1 MKFKLLVA
9 TSFFIPALVMAEVT
23 VKATPSGGESVN
35 YIPSTSVRTGETP
48 SGASYKRTTKAAV
61 GVSTTQV
68 QGANGGSYEKTSTAP
83 GVSTTQVQGANGG
96 SYEKTSTAPGFSDN
110 RDAKYQSGLSECN
123 GTSAGCMEKQAPS
136 AMVIMFTNKP
146 VTIDKTVN
154 GNTAQQTITG
164 SQGNEITASESRTST
179 STQTTTDVTITNT
192 KNSATTSAER
202 VSTVTPVYTDIG
214 MMDCNANGSD
224 CVWVETPIQAGSSV
238 QNTVTIQRN
247 SNTIS
252 AVGTG
257 ATAESPTGTIT
268 VNKNGKTVTRA
279 LQ

>member
-9 TSFFIPALVMAEVT
+9 TSFFIPAMVMAEVT

-35 YIPSTSVRTGETP
+35 YIPSASVRTGETP
-48 SGASYKRTTKAAV
+48 SGASYKRTTKAAL

-83 GVSTTQVQGANGG
+83 GVS
-96 SYEKTSTAPGFSDN
+96 DN
-110 RDAKYQSGLSECN
+110 LDAKYQSGLSECN

-224 CVWVETPIQAGSSV
+224 CVWVETPIQTGSSV

>member
-1 MKFKLLVA
+1 MKFKLLA
-9 TSFFIPALVMAEVT
+9 AASFFIPALVMAEVT

-35 YIPSTSVRTGETP
+35 YIPSAFVRTGETP
-48 SGASYKRTTKAAV
+48 SGVSYNRTTEAAV
-61 GVSTTQV
+61 GVFTTEVKGAGGSSYEKTSTAPGVSTTQV
-68 QGANGGSYEKTSTAP
+68 NGADGGSYEKTSTAP
-83 GVSTTQVQGANGG
+83 GVSTTQVQGADGD
-96 SYEKTSTAPGFSDN
+96 SYEKSSTAPVFSDYL
-110 RDAKYQSGLSECN
+110 DTKYKSGLSECN
-123 GTSAGCMEKQAPS
+123 GSSAGCMEKQAPS
-136 AMVIMFTNKP
+136 AGTIVLPKIG

-154 GNTAQQTITG
+154 GNTAQQTISG
-164 SQGNEITASESRTST
+164 PKGNEITASESRTST

-202 VSTVTPVYTDIG
+202 VSTVTPVD
-214 MMDCNANGSD
+214 
-224 CVWVETPIQAGSSV
+224 AGSSV
-238 QNTVTIQRN
+238 QNTVIIQRN

-268 VNKNGKTVTRA
+268 IKKNGKAVTRA

>member
-1 MKFKLLVA
+1 MKFKLLA
-9 TSFFIPALVMAEVT
+9 AASFFIPALVMAEVT

-35 YIPSTSVRTGETP
+35 YIPSAFVRTGETP
-48 SGASYKRTTKAAV
+48 SGVSYNRTTEAAV
-61 GVSTTQV
+61 GVFTTQV
-68 QGANGGSYEKTSTAP
+68 KGAGGSSYEKTSTAP
-83 GVSTTQVQGANGG
+83 GVSTTQVQGADGD
-96 SYEKTSTAPGFSDN
+96 SYEKSSTAPVFSDYL
-110 RDAKYQSGLSECN
+110 DTKYKSGLSECN
-123 GTSAGCMEKQAPS
+123 GSSAGCMEKQAPS
-136 AMVIMFTNKP
+136 AGTIVLPKIG

-154 GNTAQQTITG
+154 GNTAQQTISG
-164 SQGNEITASESRTST
+164 PKGNEITASESRTST

-202 VSTVTPVYTDIG
+202 VSTVTPVD
-214 MMDCNANGSD
+214 
-224 CVWVETPIQAGSSV
+224 AGSSV

-268 VNKNGKTVTRA
+268 IKKNGKAVTRA